1 MRLLLQ
7 GGRVIDPS
15 QGWDG
20 PRNLLIA
27 DGRIVGAEEPLPE
40 TNPALP
46 RGAPPEK
53 TEVLDLRGCLVVP
66 GLIDMHVHLREP
78 GFEAKETIRT
88 GSEAAV
94 AGGFTAVA
102 CMPNTQPVN
111 DDPALTTWIR
121 QRAAEA
127 GLARVY
133 PVAAIT
139 AGSRG
144 EALSDFASLRNAG
157 AVAFSDDGRPVM
169 NAAVMRQALEQA
181 AVLGLPVLSHC
192 EDLHLSGRGVM
203 NEGARSAMLGLP
215 GAPSVAE
222 EVMVARDILLAEYAG
237 ATVHIAHVSTAGSV
251 RLIREAKARGV
262 RVTAETAP
270 QYFCLTENA
279 VGEGE
284 PNARVNPPLRTER
297 DRDAVKE
304 GLRDG
309 TLDAIA
315 SDHAPHA
322 RQDKEAGFAAAA
334 SGMVGLET
342 SLSLSLRLVAEGILT
357 FSGLVRAL
365 SVAPARI
372 LGVPG
377 GTLRVGAAADV
388 TVIDPQRP
396 WTVEAGRFRSRSRN
410 TPFEGWAVQGKAVL
424 TVVGGVVR
432 FREG

>member
-53 TEVLDLRGCLVVP
+53 TEILDLRGCLVVP

-121 QRAAEA
+121 QRAADA

>member
-279 VGEGE
+279 VSEGE